1 MSFLVLMFKRFLF
14 LVLLLV
20 CVVDL
25 PLSAQTY
32 EEWIEKSCDLVD
44 KQDWVSAEEA
54 LKNAMREE
62 PGNPAN
68 FALLCNLGTIQR
80 RQGKKQEA
88 LLSYTA
94 ALSRHPKSV
103 TILENRASLYS
114 ELGETDKAIN
124 DYNAL
129 LIVDPE
135 HQEALYCRGLLY
147 LSQKKF
153 AAAEADFDKILQVNE
168 KSVRARLG
176 YAVMEKLR
184 GNYTE
189 SERIYNYLISEM
201 PRDWILYEGR
211 ADLYF
216 LMGKNARA
224 MADINKVFVES
235 KPSASLYVL
244 RAKVKIVQYE
254 KESAYEDLQKAKE
267 MGYDPQI
274 VDELMKMCE

>member
-20 CVVDL
+20 CVEDL
-25 PLSAQTY
+25 SLSAQTY

-244 RAKVKIVQYE
+244 RAKVKIAQYE

>member
-20 CVVDL
+20 CVEDL

-201 PRDWILYEGR
+201 PCDWILYEGR

-244 RAKVKIVQYE
+244 RAKVKMAQYE

>member
-14 LVLLLV
+14 LVLLLM
-20 CVVDL
+20 CVEDL

-201 PRDWILYEGR
+201 PREWVLYEGR

-244 RAKVKIVQYE
+244 RAKVKIAQYE
-254 KESAYEDLQKAKE
+254 KEPAKEDLAKAKE
-267 MGYDPQI
+267 MGYDAQI
-274 VDELMKMCE
+274 IDELLRMCE

>member
-1 MSFLVLMFKRFLF
+1 MGKRFIF
-14 LVLLLV
+14 LSIFFIS
-20 CVVDL
+20 CGFGS
-25 PLSAQTY
+25 LSAQTY
-32 EEWIEKSCDLVD
+32 EEWIQKSCDYFD
-44 KQDWVSAEEA
+44 KNDLVSAEEA

-88 LLSYTA
+88 IVSYTA

-103 TILENRASLYS
+103 TILENRASLYT
-114 ELGETDKAIN
+114 ELGEIDKAIN

-244 RAKVKIVQYE
+244 RAKVKIAQYE